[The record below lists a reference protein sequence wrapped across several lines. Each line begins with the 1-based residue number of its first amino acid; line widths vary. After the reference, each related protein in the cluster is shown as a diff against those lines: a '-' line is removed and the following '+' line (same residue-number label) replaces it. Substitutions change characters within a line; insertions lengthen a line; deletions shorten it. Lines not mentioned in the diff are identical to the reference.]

1 MRFALAISVI
11 VALSGAAQASE
22 DRGWFSDIA
31 GCVKAAV
38 SVQALSD
45 CAMPQFEA
53 CLEADGYTMNASCL
67 VAATVRIGDATNAA
81 FARFEETCEP
91 ASEHDVC
98 GIGLL
103 LVQKERA
110 LGEVECRFQEQIVG
124 YGRPELQRPLNPDE
138 NSTYAAC
145 LHVWEVSA
153 LGKLREFV
161 SEGYDHVF

>member
-1 MRFALAISVI
+1 
-11 VALSGAAQASE
+11 
-22 DRGWFSDIA
+22 
-31 GCVKAAV
+31 
-38 SVQALSD
+38 
-45 CAMPQFEA
+45 MPQLEA

-67 VAATVRIGDATNAA
+67 VTATVRLANATDAA
-81 FARFEETCEP
+81 FARFDEEWKKGDRN
-91 ASEHDVC
+91 DVS

-145 LHVWEVSA
+145 LYAYEVSA
-153 LGKLREFV
+153 LGELRAFV
-161 SEGYDHVF
+161 SEGYEHVF